1 VLLINGTIDLQ
12 VSVSEAELLKKAKP
26 EAKLEI
32 IENMNHIFKEI
43 KGDDTENMKS
53 YSDQNLPVTEKLVI
67 AINFFIK
74 SL

>member
-1 VLLINGTIDLQ
+1 MLLINGTIDLQ
-12 VSVSEAELLKKAKP
+12 VSISEAELLKKAKP

-43 KGDDTENMKS
+43 KGDNSENMKS
-53 YSDQNLPVTEKLVI
+53 YSDSNLPVTEKLVT
-67 AINFFIK
+67 AINLFIK

>member
-1 VLLINGTIDLQ
+1 VLLINGTKDLQ
-12 VSVSEAELLKKAKP
+12 VNVSEAELLKKAKP

-43 KGDDTENMKS
+43 KRDDSENMKS

-67 AINFFIK
+67 AIIFFIK